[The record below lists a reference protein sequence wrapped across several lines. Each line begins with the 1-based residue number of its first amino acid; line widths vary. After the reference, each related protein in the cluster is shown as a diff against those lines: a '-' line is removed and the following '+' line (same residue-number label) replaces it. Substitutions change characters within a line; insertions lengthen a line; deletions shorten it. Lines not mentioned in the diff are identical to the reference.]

1 MTEQAV
7 QQEEKAPAVPV
18 SFKVTKRWK
27 RKRSQPGLTS
37 MATRALGLSEALDV
51 VLDELDDEA
60 VKIAYEGE
68 VTTITIDWA
77 KVPVEVRDPFRF
89 GVRR

>member
-7 QQEEKAPAVPV
+7 QQQEKAPAVPV

-27 RKRSQPGLTS
+27 RKRSEPGLTS
-37 MATRALGLSEALDV
+37 MSSRNLAMGEALDMI
-51 VLDELDDEA
+51 LDELDDDA
-60 VKIAYEGE
+60 V
-68 VTTITIDWA
+68 TITEGDIATIVIDWS
-77 KVPVEVRDPFRF
+77 KVPAEVRNPFDF